1 MAKSEVKGLEMRH
14 IDVTGKVSSMT
25 AADKYAKSHIMHF
38 RTNKIRTTKYNIFS
52 FFPKSLLYQFVR
64 FANVY
69 FLITAVIQSIP
80 YVSPLNPFSAIL
92 PLIFV
97 LGVSMVREGVED
109 YSRYRTDCE
118 INDSKATILK
128 NGKWTEVQWKEIFVG
143 DFIRIKNEERFPTDI
158 LVLSTSY
165 KKESKGACFIETA
178 SLDGERNLKPKCA
191 IPEVMNLIDQKGY
204 EGLEGK
210 VICSHP
216 NPHLHSYDGVIEL
229 DGKQYAINAKQLL
242 LRGASLRNTEYIE
255 GLVVY
260 TGHDSKVMKN
270 SENARNKTSKMESL
284 MNNLIMRL
292 LILQALLY
300 LAAMVGFLAWNIS
313 VHKNYQNFWIYDFN
327 FYLEAFLMIFTYFI
341 LFNTMLPISLIVT
354 LELVKVCQSY
364 FIAVDKDFYNPKRDK
379 GCKVMTRSI
388 NEELGQVEYVF
399 SDKTGT
405 LTCNE
410 MELKYLMIGGTT
422 YQGTLK
428 TKDASHNVYSNLDE
442 FYDPRIKACLINE
455 NSEKMH
461 HRLKMQGSEEYVI
474 ENRRQLTQDFMTVLA
489 TCHDCMVDINKEDK
503 NVLKYI
509 HFT

>member
-1 MAKSEVKGLEMRH
+1 MEKSSVKRPDMRF
-14 IDVTGKVSSMT
+14 IDVTGDVMNMT
-25 AADKYAKSHIMHF
+25 TDDKTAKSHIMHF
-38 RTNKIRTTKYNIFS
+38 RNNRIRTTKYNLFS
-52 FFPKSLLYQFVR
+52 FLPKSLLYQFAR

-69 FLITAVIQSIP
+69 FLVTAIIQSIP

-97 LGVSMVREGVED
+97 LGVSMIREGAED
-109 YSRYRTDCE
+109 YSRYRTDCQ
-118 INDSKATILK
+118 INDSKATILQK
-128 NGKWTEVQWKEIFVG
+128 GKWTEVQWKDIFVG
-143 DFIRIKNEERFPTDI
+143 DFIKIKNEERFPADI

-165 KKESKGACFIETA
+165 KKESKGSCFIETA
-178 SLDGERNLKPKCA
+178 SLDGERNLKPKVA
-191 IPEVMNLIDQKGY
+191 IPDIMNLIDEKGY
-204 EGLEGK
+204 EGLSGK
-210 VICSHP
+210 VTCSLP
-216 NPHLHSYDGVIEL
+216 NPNLHTYDGVIEL
-229 DGKQYAINAKQLL
+229 GGQQYPLNAKQLL

-270 SENARNKTSKMESL
+270 SENARYKTSKVEGVMNSL
-284 MNNLIMRL
+284 ILRL

-300 LAAMVGFLAWNIS
+300 LAACVGFLSWNIAVYETYKS
-313 VHKNYQNFWIYDFN
+313 NWQYGYNVYV
-327 FYLEAFLMIFTYFI
+327 EALLMILTYFI

-364 FIAVDKDFYNPKRDK
+364 FISEDKDFYNKKKDK

-410 MELKYLMIGGTT
+410 MELKYLMIGGQI
-422 YQGTLK
+422 YSGKLK
-428 TKDASHNVYSNLDE
+428 VKDAQHNVYTNLDE
-442 FYDPRIKACLINE
+442 FYDRQIRNKLTE
-455 NSEKMH
+455 SSSEKLAIKL
-461 HRLKMQGSEEYVI
+461 RIGSSDTYTI
-474 ENRRQLTQDFMTVLA
+474 DSRKQLTEEFLTLLA

-503 NVLKYI
+503 NVMK
-509 HFT
+509 